1 MSKPPSAPTRDS
13 ASLSQPSFFAPAG
26 SDSSGIIPKTCR
38 EALNSSSW
46 LHSLHSLVPLWWLLC
61 LPLSLP
67 SVWVLGFHPFQ
78 TWGEGEGGGVG
89 RVAIFCAVRLPV
101 SATQTNQWSR
111 LTSRFTER
119 CNAPSYCP
127 RIQGAG
133 VWTISVGWKQT
144 RQFSGLQ
151 CLTSIRR
158 WGSATCRAF
167 CAAFLVGVL
176 ASTVEDL
183 WTSLERWPCFFHCVL
198 VSFCRGSG
206 IPPFFS
212 KFPRRVSFGAS
223 VSLLVC
229 VLAVVVSCA
238 PS

>member
-1 MSKPPSAPTRDS
+1 MGPWY
-13 ASLSQPSFFAPAG
+13 PSFSNLGWRGGGGGGRGRAG
-26 SDSSGIIPKTCR
+26 RHFLCSTFTC
-38 EALNSSSW
+38 
-46 LHSLHSLVPLWWLLC
+46 
-61 LPLSLP
+61 
-67 SVWVLGFHPFQ
+67 VLG
-78 TWGEGEGGGVG
+78 E
-89 RVAIFCAVRLPV
+89 R
-101 SATQTNQWSR
+101 SR
-111 LTSRFTER
+111 MRHKQIKGASSQAASRR
-119 CNAPSYCP
+119 GAMPH
-127 RIQGAG
+127 RIALASKVPG
-133 VWTISVGWKQT
+133 WTISVGWKQT

-176 ASTVEDL
+176 ASTAEDL

-198 VSFCRGSG
+198 ASFCRGSG

-212 KFPRRVSFGAS
+212 KFPRRVRFGAS

-238 PS
+238 PI